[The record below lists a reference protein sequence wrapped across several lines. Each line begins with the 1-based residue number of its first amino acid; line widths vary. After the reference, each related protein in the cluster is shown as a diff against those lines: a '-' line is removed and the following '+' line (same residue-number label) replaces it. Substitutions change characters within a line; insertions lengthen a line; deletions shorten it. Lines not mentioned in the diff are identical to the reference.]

1 MSLATEKS
9 PLVKGTSLPAIA
21 TISKPVPKDYSEIS
35 ILGYRYNL

>member
-21 TISKPVPKDYSEIS
+21 TISKSIPEDHSEIS